1 MGTSYFGILVNN
13 AGKGKYK
20 TPESAGNVIRYITRT
35 NGDPRS
41 DLIAWGG
48 LGILKYTGVDSVVR
62 QFELAQQLHERN
74 SKQDRFIDH
83 ECFSFTEKGAE
94 LLAKGNVDLDD
105 LAREL
110 AYDFYAADQCQVVY
124 GVHAPDSSDKQLH
137 FHFAVNTFDL
147 AGHKRRENIS
157 QTKDR
162 ETRFNNII
170 AAKVKEGLR

>member
-1 MGTSYFGILVNN
+1 MSTPYFGKLISN
-13 AGKGKYK
+13 AGKDKYK
-20 TPESAGNVIRYITRT
+20 TPKSIENVIRYITRT

-48 LGILKYTGVDSVVR
+48 VGILKYTGVNSIIS
-62 QFELAQQLHERN
+62 QFKFAQQLYGRN
-74 SKQDRFIDH
+74 NKQNRFIDH
-83 ECFSFTEKGAE
+83 EYFSVTKEGEE

-110 AYDFYAADQCQVVY
+110 AYDFYDTDQCQVVY
-124 GVHAPDSSDKQLH
+124 GVHAPDSSDKHLH
-137 FHFAVNTFDL
+137 FHFGINTFDL
-147 AGHKRRENIS
+147 TGHKRRENTS

-170 AAKVKEGLR
+170 AAKVKEGLS